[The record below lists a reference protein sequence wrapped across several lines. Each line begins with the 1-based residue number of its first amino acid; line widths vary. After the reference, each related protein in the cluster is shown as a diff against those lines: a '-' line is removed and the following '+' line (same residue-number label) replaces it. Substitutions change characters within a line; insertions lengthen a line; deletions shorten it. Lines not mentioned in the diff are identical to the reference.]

1 MKISNRII
9 LLVTIYFFLKMYL
22 DKIHSLQTGVS
33 LEISTIALRDLI
45 GDAMV
50 GQRIP
55 ELAKICC
62 PMDLY
67 DYLSVVVY
75 KDAEGLVSRRHAWV
89 DEIKN
94 DLLAGRP
101 VSFRR
106 FDKLFWRTLDEED
119 PDGDEWYR
127 LISGEEFRSQL
138 ISLLGILRSANRRLL
153 QQVDVLPDL
162 KIGWA

>member
-1 MKISNRII
+1 
-9 LLVTIYFFLKMYL
+9 MYL

-33 LEISTIALRDLI
+33 LEISTITLRGLI
-45 GDAMV
+45 RDIIV
-50 GQRIP
+50 GQQIP

-75 KDAEGLVSRRHAWV
+75 KGAEGLVIRRHAWV
-89 DEIKN
+89 DEIEN

-138 ISLLGILRSANRRLL
+138 ITLLGILRSAKRGLL
-153 QQVDVLPDL
+153 HRVDVLPDL

>member
-1 MKISNRII
+1 
-9 LLVTIYFFLKMYL
+9 MYL

-33 LEISTIALRDLI
+33 LEISTIALRALI
-45 GDAMV
+45 RDAMA
-50 GQRIP
+50 GQRTT
-55 ELAKICC
+55 ELTKICG

-75 KDAEGLVSRRHAWV
+75 KGAEGLICRRHAWV

-101 VSFRR
+101 VSFRG

-127 LISGEEFRSQL
+127 LTSGEEFLSQL
-138 ISLLGILRSANRRLL
+138 LSLLGILRSANRRLL
-153 QQVDVLPDL
+153 HKIDVLPDL